1 MFSFFLLDFLFMK
14 LNEEKWKRPFSKFT
28 FNRHQH
34 KMSIRQ
40 QWKKRPGKQRVT
52 QWWEQSPPSAVAR
65 ASNPGVDAIC
75 EWLSPLLQDVF
86 LLPFFRFSPLLKN
99 RHSTF
104 NVESMGT
111 FAQVFHN
118 VKVLC
123 GKKIPIYNFIRPPL
137 PMDSF
142 GKPKRRDEAKEIS
155 FKKFQKSATKHDTF
169 VIKRQRQ
176 AFVRF
181 LYHSMVLTT
190 VKLSPNF

>member
-1 MFSFFLLDFLFMK
+1 MK
-14 LNEEKWKRPFSKFT
+14 KTTGEAKGDAVVRAIAP
-28 FNRHQH
+28 QCCG
-34 KMSIRQ
+34 
-40 QWKKRPGKQRVT
+40 PGFK
-52 QWWEQSPPSAVAR
+52 S
-65 ASNPGVDAIC
+65 GVDAIC

>member
-1 MFSFFLLDFLFMK
+1 MK

-28 FNRHQH
+28 FKRHQH

-40 QWKKRPGKQRVT
+40 QRKKRPGKQGVT
-52 QWWEQSPPSAVAR
+52 QWWEQSPPSTVAR

-104 NVESMGT
+104 NLESMGT

-118 VKVLC
+118 VRVLC
-123 GKKIPIYNFIRPPL
+123 GKKKSQFTILYDRHYGWIVLESLSDETKQRKFHLKNSKSQPP
-137 PMDSF
+137 S
-142 GKPKRRDEAKEIS
+142 
-155 FKKFQKSATKHDTF
+155 
-169 VIKRQRQ
+169 
-176 AFVRF
+176 
-181 LYHSMVLTT
+181 TT
-190 VKLSPNF
+190 LSS

>member
-34 KMSIRQ
+34 KMSLRQ
-40 QWKKRPGKQRVT
+40 QWKNDQGSKGWRSGESNRP
-52 QWWEQSPPSAVAR
+52 PPSAVAR

-86 LLPFFRFSPLLKN
+86 LLPLFRFSLLLKN

-118 VKVLC
+118 VKVLS
-123 GKKIPIYNFIRPPL
+123 GKKKIPIYNFIYDRHYGWIVLESLSDETKQRKFHLKNSKSQPP
-137 PMDSF
+137 S
-142 GKPKRRDEAKEIS
+142 
-155 FKKFQKSATKHDTF
+155 
-169 VIKRQRQ
+169 
-176 AFVRF
+176 
-181 LYHSMVLTT
+181 TT
-190 VKLSPNF
+190 LLS